1 MVMSDPGN
9 STDSNTL
16 LRIPQ
21 EKYAG
26 CPTKSHKLKQ
36 RQTLT
41 KHLLCQELLQIL
53 HVVNS
58 FNFIHIYEEGII
70 AYFISKIEKWKQRE
84 Y

>member
-21 EKYAG
+21 EKHSG

-36 RQTLT
+36 NDRHSQSTCYVSGAPPQT
-41 KHLLCQELLQIL
+41 L

-58 FNFIHIYEEGII
+58 FQLHTHL
-70 AYFISKIEKWKQRE
+70 
-84 Y
+84 